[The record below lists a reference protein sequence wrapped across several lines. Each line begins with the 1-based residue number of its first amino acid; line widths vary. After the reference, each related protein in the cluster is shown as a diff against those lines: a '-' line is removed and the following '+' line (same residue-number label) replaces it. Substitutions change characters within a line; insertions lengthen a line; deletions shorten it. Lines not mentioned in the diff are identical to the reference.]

1 MLFIE
6 LLLILSYSVLL
17 SYLTLFSYCF
27 MVLLVVFTLCY
38 LCTGIYE
45 LGR

>member
-1 MLFIE
+1 MLLIE

-27 MVLLVVFTLCY
+27 MVLLVVFTLC
-38 LCTGIYE
+38 TGIYE